1 MAAFRAVEN
10 RVFVART
17 ANTGITGII
26 DPTGRILKKGPIF
39 AEEAM
44 NGTIRLSSQKTFYTL
59 YGDIFAWI
67 CSVSSILLLGWGL
80 IQEPKKM

>member
-10 RVFVART
+10 RVFVARA

-59 YGDIFAWI
+59 YGDIFAWV
-67 CSVSSILLLGWGL
+67 CSGFSILLLAYAL
-80 IQEPKKM
+80 FKKS